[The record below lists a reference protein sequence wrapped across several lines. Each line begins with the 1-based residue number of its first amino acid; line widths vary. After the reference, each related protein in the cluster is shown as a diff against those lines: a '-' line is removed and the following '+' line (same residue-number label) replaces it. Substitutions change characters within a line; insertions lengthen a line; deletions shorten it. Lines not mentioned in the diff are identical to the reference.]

1 MITVEALEP
10 DDLRAAYDL
19 FAATILFGP
28 ATEDSWP
35 HAAALYPPGRALG
48 VRDDRDPA
56 QLVATATAFGSRLA
70 VPGGADLP
78 MAAVTRVGVRADRTR
93 RGLLTAMM
101 HHQLR
106 DAAER
111 GEVVATLRASQ
122 SRIYGRFG
130 YGVATRGRGVR
141 VRRSGAGWR
150 DSAPRGGAV
159 RLLAREDVL
168 DVLPAV
174 HQCIALHRP
183 GGMTRPP
190 GWWSTMLARDVAGSD
205 VLLAAVHT
213 GPDGDD
219 GYAVATLGGPGG
231 PGVDF
236 ERRALAVEDLHA
248 AGVEVTAELWRFLLD
263 VDLVGAVE
271 AHLRPLDEPLELML
285 ADRRD
290 CAVTSAGDESWLRI
304 LDVPAALAA
313 LPCAGEPVRIGVQDA
328 LFPANSG
335 VYLLGDGPARRVD
348 EAAELECDVA
358 ALAMAYLG
366 DTAPSALAAAGWW
379 RVHDADALARAD
391 RLLHGGPLPWCGT
404 YF

>member
-1 MITVEALEP
+1 MSTVAILEP
-10 DDLRAAYDL
+10 DELRAAYDL
-19 FAATILFGP
+19 FAGTILFGP
-28 ATEDSWP
+28 ATDASWP
-35 HAAALYPPGRALG
+35 HASALYPPGRALG
-48 VRDDRDPA
+48 VREGHD
-56 QLVATATAFGSRLA
+56 LVATATAFGSRLA
-70 VPGGADLP
+70 VPGGAQLP

-150 DSAPRGGAV
+150 DAAPGGGTV
-159 RLLAREDVL
+159 RLLSREDVL

-174 HQCIALHRP
+174 HERLALRRP

-190 GWWSTMLARDVAGSD
+190 GWWSTMHGRDVAGTD

-219 GYAVATLGGPGG
+219 GYAVATLAEPRE
-231 PGVDF
+231 DF
-236 ERRALAVEDLHA
+236 ERRPLGVSDLHA
-248 AGVEVTAELWRFLLD
+248 ADVQVTAALWRFLLD
-263 VDLVGAVE
+263 VDLTGAVE

-290 CAVTSAGDESWLRI
+290 CAVTSAGDETWLRI
-304 LDVPAALAA
+304 LDVPGALAA
-313 LPCAGEPVRIGVQDA
+313 LPCAGEPVRLGVRDA

-335 VYLLGDGPARRVD
+335 VYLLGDGPARHVD
-348 EAAELECDVA
+348 AAPELECDVA

-366 DTAPSALAAAGWW
+366 DTPPSALAATGWW
-379 RVHDADALARAD
+379 RVHDADAVTRAD
-391 RLLHGGPLPWCGT
+391 RLLTGGVLPWCGT